1 MSTREQRARERDGAS
16 LRQRIRA
23 SWSEL
28 SRSERAIAQYILDTH
43 PQVAFETVHSLGAA
57 SGTSARS
64 VMRLVQK
71 LGYPGY
77 PELQSELQRE
87 IEERLSSPVARFR
100 TSVGNG
106 DGVPWI
112 ERITQNLAELAEEA
126 AAVEAGAPRIARAK
140 GRVFVFGAGKSA
152 GLAMYMW
159 HELALVRPSTV
170 LLSGADLEVI
180 DQVFDVGPQDA
191 LIACDFRRYPPLVGR
206 VASLARD
213 AGAYVFVIC
222 DTPMAPA
229 AVVAD
234 DLLAVRTTSTFLFD
248 SYVAALAGID
258 LLVGLVAKALPE
270 SRLAARLDAF
280 ETAAKR
286 GAVFREI
293 DRRPSDV

>member
-1 MSTREQRARERDGAS
+1 MSTRERGARSREDES
-16 LRQRIRA
+16 LRRRIRA
-23 SWSEL
+23 SWKDL

-43 PQVAFETVHSLGAA
+43 PQVAFETLHSLGAA
-57 SGTSARS
+57 SCTSARS

-77 PELQSELQRE
+77 PELQSELHRE
-87 IEERLSSPVARFR
+87 IEAQLSSPVARFR
-100 TSVGNG
+100 TSAGDG

-112 ERITQNLAELAEEA
+112 KRITQNLAALAEEA
-126 AAVEAGAPRIARAK
+126 ASVETGAPRIARAQ
-140 GRVFVFGAGKSA
+140 GRVFVLGAGKST
-152 GLAMYMW
+152 GLASYMW

-180 DQVFDVGPQDA
+180 DQVFDIGPQDA

-206 VASLARD
+206 VAALARD

-229 AVVAD
+229 AVFAD
-234 DLLAVRTTSTFLFD
+234 EVLAVRTASTFLFD
-248 SYVAALAGID
+248 SYVSALAGID

-270 SRLAARLDAF
+270 ARLAARLEAF
-280 ETAAKR
+280 EAVAER
-286 GAVFREI
+286 GAVFGGM
-293 DRRPSDV
+293 DRRPSDG